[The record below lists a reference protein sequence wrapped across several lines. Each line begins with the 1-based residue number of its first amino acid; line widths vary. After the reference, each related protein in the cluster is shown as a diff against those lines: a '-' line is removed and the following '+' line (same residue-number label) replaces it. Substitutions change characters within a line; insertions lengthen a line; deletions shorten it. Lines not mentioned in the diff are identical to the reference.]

1 MKPPVARPGLA
12 PCALPLLAMAFA
24 ARPCAGSRVLRRRSV
39 GASDF
44 EHSQGG
50 GSRAV
55 ADSALWG
62 ADSASGASDQSGQAG
77 AAQELVGELV
87 EQLLAS
93 DSMAIMDIVRVA
105 RNMHLRDALPK
116 LETKLPTEI
125 LTLAHMSANGTKV
138 EGQFS
143 EASLAKAR
151 VYMNNMMY
159 DAWEQLDAVMIE
171 CKQFE
176 ESNRD
181 TFGQVVTDLDH
192 IGADL
197 GDRERMKVEAEGGI
211 ADMSLRIK
219 ETSELRDNLK
229 RSFETIRAQ
238 NEYELRLRE
247 DDQAVFDAVLNMT
260 RCPPGGKD
268 DGYGLIQWQVCNTS
282 EGVSLHTGDPEVMA
296 KLKRAPRA
304 ERALLD
310 ALGAGAPPGAVAAAS
325 LLQEG
330 GLVGAAG
337 RQAPPPVPVSKEPPS
352 DSQWKKCRTPQSVD
366 CGFLHDTMAL
376 QWGRFRDLVDE
387 LTTEMERSSDAFV
400 RERDNLNEQIT
411 TFRASKT
418 KHQEMLGEAVSEMN
432 SLSAESREKE
442 QQHRDLE
449 ASYKKKM
456 KECHDHVTE
465 ILFTNIC
472 SVRVVRNKLME
483 YSQETPPEKIKDCD
497 FTDLSPRMC
506 SVDCDDSCPADV
518 GGANGQSCGGTQDLV
533 RELLVSPSPVGMPC
547 PPLSRA
553 KRCNQHRCPV
563 ACSMSQWSGYS
574 GCSKE
579 CGGGTQG
586 RTRAI
591 LVKPRNG
598 GNECDTTMEERSCNT
613 GSCDRDCTLF
623 EWTAWEPCSMACGGG
638 LQKRERHVDLPIRAN
653 GKCPGPQ
660 HADRL
665 QMQACN
671 TQKCV
676 GDEICI
682 ARQDLVIAVDGSGS
696 VKKKGFDILKS
707 FARNLT
713 SRYRA
718 VYYGQE
724 DMRVGLILYGNGVLF
739 KEGYVSEAIQAHRL
753 STDLASVTQAID
765 RMQWQRGFT
774 NMMQAFKLADK
785 MFEAEGRSDAQSA
798 ILMLSDGKY
807 TNAFRTSQKVQNLKD
822 KGIQIFMAP
831 VSTYAGQSLEQI
843 RDWASSPWESNYV
856 RIPGIE
862 ALENNEDVFAQQ
874 LLVKF
879 CPRAFSPSLEAASDA
894 EVGFLKIHDEG
905 YPTEECGSKGHVGYK
920 ETLEECFLAVKNLG
934 VLAFAY
940 EAGGRSAGTCY
951 SEAIN
956 VTQEVWDDALANRT
970 SPACPSG
977 GWEFSYYASTFIINP
992 AVLTYASLEP
1002 GEDEQV

>member
-1 MKPPVARPGLA
+1 MLRPQSPSCPKVRPLRRGGRVGDSGGCPGPPIKEGRPPFRTSWSWA
-12 PCALPLLAMAFA
+12 QTS
-24 ARPCAGSRVLRRRSV
+24 GSRRTPPRV
-39 GASDF
+39 GA
-44 EHSQGG
+44 
-50 GSRAV
+50 
-55 ADSALWG
+55 
-62 ADSASGASDQSGQAG
+62 
-77 AAQELVGELV
+77 
-87 EQLLAS
+87 
-93 DSMAIMDIVRVA
+93 
-105 RNMHLRDALPK
+105 RD
-116 LETKLPTEI
+116 
-125 LTLAHMSANGTKV
+125 H
-138 EGQFS
+138 Q
-143 EASLAKAR
+143 
-151 VYMNNMMY
+151 
-159 DAWEQLDAVMIE
+159 
-171 CKQFE
+171 
-176 ESNRD
+176 
-181 TFGQVVTDLDH
+181 
-192 IGADL
+192 
-197 GDRERMKVEAEGGI
+197 
-211 ADMSLRIK
+211 
-219 ETSELRDNLK
+219 
-229 RSFETIRAQ
+229 
-238 NEYELRLRE
+238 
-247 DDQAVFDAVLNMT
+247 
-260 RCPPGGKD
+260 
-268 DGYGLIQWQVCNTS
+268 
-282 EGVSLHTGDPEVMA
+282 
-296 KLKRAPRA
+296 APRHEGSPNTWCGA
-304 ERALLD
+304 WASPFSLQERLG
-310 ALGAGAPPGAVAAAS
+310 GAG
-325 LLQEG
+325 
-330 GLVGAAG
+330 G
-337 RQAPPPVPVSKEPPS
+337 RQAPPPAPVPRGPASEA
-352 DSQWKKCRTPQSVD
+352 QWKKCRAPLSVD

-591 LVKPRNG
+591 LVKPMNG

-623 EWTAWEPCSMACGGG
+623 EWTAWEVRLWP
-638 LQKRERHVDLPIRAN
+638 PIRGLRRRPAEARAARRP
-653 GKCPGPQ
+653 PGPRRREVPR
-660 HADRL
+660 APARGP
-665 QMQACN
+665 AAAAGECN

-676 GDEICI
+676 GDEVCI
-682 ARQDLVIAVDGSGS
+682 ARQDLVVALDGSGS
-696 VKKKGFDILKS
+696 LKKKGFEVLRY

-713 SRYRA
+713 SRYRS

-724 DMRVGLILYGNGVLF
+724 QMRVGVVLFGNGFLH
-739 KEGYVSEAIQAHRL
+739 EGGYVSEAIQAHPL
-753 STDLASVTQAID
+753 SSDIASVTRTIEGL
-765 RMQWQRGFT
+765 QWQRGFT
-774 NMMQAFKLADK
+774 NMMQAFKLADN
-785 MFEAEGRSDAQSA
+785 MLEAEGRSDAHSA
-798 ILMLSDGKY
+798 ILVLSDGKY

-831 VSTYAGQSLEQI
+831 VAAFESQSLDQI
-843 RDWASSPWESNYV
+843 RNWASSPWEANYE
-856 RIPGIE
+856 RIPGVK
-862 ALENNEDVFAQQ
+862 ALENNEDAFAQQ

-879 CPRAFSPSLEAASDA
+879 CPRAFSPSLEAATDA
-894 EVGFLKIHDEG
+894 QVGFLKVREEG
-905 YPTEECGSKGHVGYK
+905 YPTQECGRWRNLGQK
-920 ETLEECFLAVKNLG
+920 ETLEECFRAVKELQM
-934 VLAFAY
+934 LAFAY
-940 EAGGRSAGTCY
+940 EESGHSAGTCY
-951 SEAIN
+951 SEAVH
-956 VTQEVWDDALANRT
+956 VTREIWDHALANRT
-970 SPACPSG
+970 SLPCPSFEWQATPALTSERPGG
-977 GWEFSYYASTFIINP
+977 GWEYARYASTYIINP
-992 AVLTYASLEP
+992 AVHEYMSLESDK
-1002 GEDEQV
+1002 DE